1 MERTAILIENKKAK
15 IRYAVVESFSAGL
28 ELSGSE
34 VKSLRGKHGSL
45 DGSRVVVR
53 GGEAYL
59 VGATI
64 PQYASSA
71 QDDTYE
77 AERPRRLLLK
87 KSEVQELADAESKK
101 GLTVVPLEM
110 YNNRYIKVRIAV
122 VRGKGKADRREDLKR
137 KDANR
142 EMERILKR
150 RV

>member
-59 VGATI
+59 VGMTI
-64 PQYASSA
+64 PPYAHSK
-71 QDDTYE
+71 DDAYE
-77 AERPRRLLLK
+77 PERPRRLLLSK
-87 KSEVQELADAESKK
+87 AEIQQLADAESKK